1 MSADVT
7 TPVSLERLSETLT
20 GIGIVPFVAP
30 GNQVA
35 AILPPARVIRFVVQD
50 NRPVHGIAEW
60 HRLLAPWHRKAA
72 TQATRTV
79 NATTYLPKLSVADSA
94 AGGLVV
100 RAQHVFMWP
109 VGATDVQL
117 RGEVEQF
124 IRATFAAFST
134 LEKTFID
141 PWGPLSPAHDSAT
154 LTTPKEQSN
163 D

>member
-20 GIGIVPFVAP
+20 GIGIVPFVTQ

-35 AILPPARVIRFVVQD
+35 AILPPAHVIRFVVQD

-60 HRLLAPWHRKAA
+60 HRLLAPGHREAA
-72 TQATRTV
+72 IQVTRTV

-109 VGATDVQL
+109 AGATDMQL

-124 IRATFAAFST
+124 IRAAFAAFGT
-134 LEKTFID
+134 LEKTFVD
-141 PWGPLSPAHDSAT
+141 PWGPLSPAHNNVT
-154 LTTPKEQSN
+154 LTTPKEQA
-163 D
+163 DD